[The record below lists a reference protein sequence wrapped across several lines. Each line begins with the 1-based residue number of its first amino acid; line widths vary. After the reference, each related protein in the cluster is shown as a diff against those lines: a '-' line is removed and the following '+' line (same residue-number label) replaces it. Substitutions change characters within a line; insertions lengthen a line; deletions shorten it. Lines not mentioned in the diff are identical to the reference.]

1 MSYTFKDGELRRL
14 QLKTLD
20 MLLYFQRFCDEHG
33 LLFYLCGG
41 CCIGAVREGGF
52 LKWDD
57 DADVF
62 LPRDDYEKL
71 KSLWRDSDRY
81 ALLAP
86 KKGENYG
93 NIFSTLVDKTTTCV
107 REQTKDIPMP
117 HGIAIDIFPLD
128 GCPTGFRRRL
138 QKLNALIFS
147 LFLAQVVPVNHG
159 KAVELGGRLLLALV
173 PSKKARERIW
183 LRAEKRMKKYPIS
196 ECGKITELCAGP
208 HYMQNEYP
216 AEAFA
221 AAAYKAFEGHSLPVP
236 IGWDA
241 YLSIAFGDYMT
252 PPPESDRAPAHDI
265 IELDLD
271 KGEQTRKGGDRS

>member
-208 HYMQNEYP
+208 HYMQN
-216 AEAFA
+216 
-221 AAAYKAFEGHSLPVP
+221 
-236 IGWDA
+236 
-241 YLSIAFGDYMT
+241 
-252 PPPESDRAPAHDI
+252 
-265 IELDLD
+265 
-271 KGEQTRKGGDRS
+271 